1 LRDLLI
7 ALFLGTIQ
15 GFTEFLPVS
24 SSGHL
29 VLCQGFLQGKW
40 IGDVLF
46 DVSVHLGTTLAI
58 IVFFFKDIVGLV
70 KGILPH
76 YYNKEQMHLV
86 ICLFITTLVTGIMGV
101 LFKDEFEAMFSN
113 SALVACMLLV
123 TGLLTFFTDRFN
135 INSKKKPDNIKITNA
150 VIIGLFQG
158 VAIIP
163 GISRSGS
170 TIFAGVAGGL
180 DRMLAARYSF
190 LAAIPA
196 IIGAAA
202 LEWSGEAASLN
213 MLHITGAASA
223 FIIGLISLKFLIWT
237 LSKRKFFIFSIYC
250 WGIGSI
256 YLIISALR

>member
-1 LRDLLI
+1 MCDLFI
-7 ALFLGTIQ
+7 ALSLGIIQ
-15 GFTEFLPVS
+15 GLTEFLPIS

-58 IVFFFKDIVGLV
+58 IVFFFKDIITLI

-76 YYNKEQMHLV
+76 SYNKEQMHLI

-113 SALVACMLLV
+113 STLVACMLLV
-123 TGLLTFFTDRFN
+123 TGLFTFFTDRFN
-135 INSKKKPDNIKITNA
+135 INPKKKSNDIRITNA
-150 VIIGLFQG
+150 VVIGLFQG
-158 VAIIP
+158 FAIIP
-163 GISRSGS
+163 GMSRSGS

-180 DRMLAARYSF
+180 ERTFSARYSF

-196 IIGAAA
+196 VIGAAT

-213 MLHITGAASA
+213 MLHITGAAAS
-223 FIIGLISLKFLIWT
+223 FIIGLISLKFLVWT
-237 LSKRKFFIFSIYC
+237 LRRRKFFIFSIYC

-256 YLIISALR
+256 YLIINALR

>member
-1 LRDLLI
+1 MRDLLI
-7 ALFLGTIQ
+7 ALSLGTIQ
-15 GFTEFLPVS
+15 GLTEFLPVS

-58 IVFFFKDIVGLV
+58 IVFFFKDIVGLI

-76 YYNKEQMHLV
+76 YYNKEQMHLL

-113 SALVACMLLV
+113 SILVACMLLV

-135 INSKKKPDNIKITNA
+135 INSKKKSDDIKVTNA
-150 VIIGLFQG
+150 VVIGLFQG
-158 VAIIP
+158 FAIIP

-180 DRMLAARYSF
+180 DRTLAARYSF
-190 LAAIPA
+190 IAAIPA

-202 LEWSGEAASLN
+202 LEWSDEAASLN
-213 MLHITGAASA
+213 MLHITGAAAS
-223 FIIGLISLKFLIWT
+223 FIIGLISLKFLVWT
-237 LSKRKFFIFSIYC
+237 LRRRKFFIFSIYC

-256 YLIISALR
+256 YLIINALR